1 MKIGPDR
8 KPLSERLN
16 AQANETATATQA
28 CEAKANAL
36 LDLMLTNFKA
46 DCEHLSRNVLST
58 IETDMAN
65 LVLANRRVISG
76 ITATMRADL
85 NLIRQLTRIGPWL
98 ITISLIL
105 LIAISFA
112 VSWFW
117 AQAMIRS
124 SEENALVR
132 AGITTYQT
140 PAGEMLIVDQTKL
153 NLATCKLQGRTV
165 ACMRPT
171 TAH

>member
-1 MKIGPDR
+1 MKIGPER

-16 AQANETATATQA
+16 AQTNETATQNKDF
-28 CEAKANAL
+28 EAKANAL
-36 LDLMLTNFKA
+36 LNSILTNFKT
-46 DCEHLSRNVLST
+46 DCEHLSSNALST
-58 IETDMAN
+58 IEADMTN
-65 LVLANRRVISG
+65 LVLANRRAISG

-124 SEENALVR
+124 SEEIALFR